1 MQRYYEIDLENPYDE
16 DDNTTHYQ
24 AQDEIKSENLRKIR
38 GELPNIL
45 DYDLILIGGP
55 VWSGRI
61 SNPLMEYLNL
71 TDFKNINVA
80 PFWTDAGSFEG
91 YEEDFHKFVRNG
103 TVLNG
108 QGFSHV
114 SSMSDLEIKK
124 LIEDWTNRLS

>member
-1 MQRYYEIDLENPYDE
+1 M
-16 DDNTTHYQ
+16 
-24 AQDEIKSENLRKIR
+24 
-38 GELPNIL
+38 
-45 DYDLILIGGP
+45 
-55 VWSGRI
+55 
-61 SNPLMEYLNL
+61 

-114 SSMSDLEIKK
+114 SSMSDLEIKNLLK
-124 LIEDWTNRLS
+124 TGRTDFLKMSLNSYFIYNCDVIK